1 MKRPPQQVN
10 SLTSQPT
17 MQRATSQRANK
28 QSANNHAQKSHP
40 SPQPKTT
47 DISENTP
54 LAPKAL
60 ACLRIPNFPWQVE
73 VARKP
78 ELHDRSAIIA
88 GEALDLGEELTSMA
102 NSSGASG
109 TKASSKSS
117 KKNSASLS
125 ARVVL
130 AASPNLTD
138 VMPGMPLS
146 EATSRHRGVLII
158 EADTPLYAL
167 VFDEII
173 ENLEQLVPDIEA
185 AALGLAYVGI
195 WGLERLYGDDA
206 HVVRL
211 LAGAVDGF
219 DLRIGVGDNK
229 WLAYA
234 ASLLSQSNSGRKV
247 TGEPGRFLDQF
258 PVDSL
263 PLPYQLIKK
272 LHAFGLTTMGHI
284 ADIQRGPIEAQFGQA
299 GGTAWD
305 LANGIDHRPLMP
317 KRSVLGVSEYLDFPA
332 PTASMATIFPAIE
345 SLLNRAYGR
354 SQLSR
359 RFARQARIQSQVF
372 QHAPW
377 TMRVAFK
384 DPAGNKNQALF
395 AIKSKL
401 DMAVIPGPLE
411 DMRIT
416 LSGITGEAG
425 RQESMWKEVK
435 RDTDLQ
441 ETISQLRSRL
451 RVAPPI
457 YQMRELDPWS
467 RIPERRYALVQMSS
481 SGGEDTDAKPGQV
494 VRGSSELTKGKK
506 VG

>member
-1 MKRPPQQVN
+1 MRRSPPQVK
-10 SLTSQPT
+10 SLAAQPNT
-17 MQRATSQRANK
+17 RRLLPHRTIT
-28 QSANNHAQKSHP
+28 QSASNHAQKSH
-40 SPQPKTT
+40 SSTQSKTHNL
-47 DISENTP
+47 SENS
-54 LAPKAL
+54 LKML

-73 VARKP
+73 VARNP

-88 GEALDLGEELTSMA
+88 GKALDLDEELT
-102 NSSGASG
+102 NISGG
-109 TKASSKSS
+109 LGIKASSLSSS
-117 KKNSASLS
+117 KASNSLS

-138 VMPGMPLS
+138 VMPRMPLI
-146 EATSRHRGVLII
+146 EATSRHHGMLII

-185 AALGLAYVGI
+185 AAPGLAYVGI
-195 WGLERLYGDDA
+195 WGLESLYGDDA

-211 LAGAVDGF
+211 LAGAVGGF
-219 DLRIGVGDNK
+219 DLRIGVGGNK

-234 ASLLSQSNSGRKV
+234 ASLLSRSNSGRKV
-247 TGEPGRFLDQF
+247 TGKPGRFLDQF

-263 PLPYQLIKK
+263 PLPYQLIKR
-272 LHAFGLTTMGHI
+272 LHAFGLTTMGRI
-284 ADIQRGPIEAQFGQA
+284 ADIPREPMEAQFGQA
-299 GGTAWD
+299 GGIAWD

-317 KRSVLGVSEYLDFPA
+317 KRSVLVVSEHLDFPD
-332 PTASMATIFPAIE
+332 PTASMATIVPAIE

-359 RFARQARIQSQVF
+359 RFARQASIQSQVF

-377 TMRVAFK
+377 TMSVAFK

-401 DMAVIPGPLE
+401 DMADIPGPLE

-451 RVAPPI
+451 RVTPPI
-457 YQMRELDPWS
+457 YQVRELEPWS
-467 RIPERRYALVQMSS
+467 RIPERRYALVQMNS
-481 SGGEDTDAKPGQV
+481 SGGDDEEAT
-494 VRGSSELTKGKK
+494 K

>member
-1 MKRPPQQVN
+1 MRRLPPQVK
-10 SLTSQPT
+10 SLTAQPNT
-17 MQRATSQRANK
+17 RRLLPHHTIT
-28 QSANNHAQKSHP
+28 QSAINHAQKSH
-40 SPQPKTT
+40 SSTQSKTHNL
-47 DISENTP
+47 SENSS
-54 LAPKAL
+54 KML

-78 ELHDRSAIIA
+78 ELHNRSAIIA
-88 GEALDLGEELTSMA
+88 GKALDLDEELT
-102 NSSGASG
+102 NISGGLG
-109 TKASSKSS
+109 TKASSLSSS
-117 KKNSASLS
+117 KASNSLS

-138 VMPGMPLS
+138 VMPRMPLI
-146 EATSRHRGVLII
+146 EATSRHHGILII
-158 EADTPLYAL
+158 EADTPLYTL

-185 AALGLAYVGI
+185 VTPGLAYVGI
-195 WGLERLYGDDA
+195 WGLESLYGDDA
-206 HVVRL
+206 NVVRL
-211 LAGAVDGF
+211 LAGAVGGF
-219 DLRIGVGDNK
+219 DLRIGVGGNK

-234 ASLLSQSNSGRKV
+234 ASLLSRSNSGRKV
-247 TGEPGRFLDQF
+247 TGKPGRFLDQF

-263 PLPYQLIKK
+263 QLPYQLIKR
-272 LHAFGLTTMGHI
+272 LHAFGLTTMGRI
-284 ADIQRGPIEAQFGQA
+284 ADIPRGAMEAQFGQV
-299 GGTAWD
+299 GGIAWD

-317 KRSVLGVSEYLDFPA
+317 KRSVLVVSEHLDFPD
-332 PTASMATIFPAIE
+332 PTASMATIVPAIE

-359 RFARQARIQSQVF
+359 RFARQASIQSQVF

-377 TMRVAFK
+377 TMSVAFK

-401 DMAVIPGPLE
+401 DMANIPGPLE

-451 RVAPPI
+451 RITPPI
-457 YQMRELDPWS
+457 YQVRELEPWS
-467 RIPERRYALVQMSS
+467 RIPERRYALVQMNS
-481 SGGEDTDAKPGQV
+481 SGGED
-494 VRGSSELTKGKK
+494 E
-506 VG
+506 

>member
-1 MKRPPQQVN
+1 MRRAITKIKAPVPTVN
-10 SLTSQPT
+10 SQPT
-17 MQRATSQRANK
+17 APRNAITQKPQSSTKPATRDLSE
-28 QSANNHAQKSHP
+28 SASKM
-40 SPQPKTT
+40 
-47 DISENTP
+47 
-54 LAPKAL
+54 L

-73 VARKP
+73 IMRKP
-78 ELHDRSAIIA
+78 ELHDRSAIVA
-88 GEALDLGEELTSMA
+88 GKALDLAEELTA
-102 NSSGASG
+102 AVGTSG
-109 TKASSKSS
+109 TAASKAAA
-117 KKNSASLS
+117 KNSLS

-130 AASPNLTD
+130 AASPDLTD
-138 VMPGMPLS
+138 VMPGMPLT

-185 AALGLAYVGI
+185 AAPGLAYVGI
-195 WGLERLYGDDA
+195 WGLESLYGDDA

-234 ASLLSQSNSGRKV
+234 ASLLSRVNSGRKV

-263 PLPYQLIKK
+263 PVPYSLVKR

-284 ADIQRGPIEAQFGQA
+284 ADIPRGPMEAQFGQA

-305 LANGIDHRPLMP
+305 LANGIDNRPLMP
-317 KRSVLGVSEYLDFPA
+317 KRSVLGVSEHLDFPD
-332 PTASMATIFPAIE
+332 PTVSMATIVPAIE
-345 SLLNRAYGR
+345 SLLGRAYGR

-359 RFARQARIQSQVF
+359 RCARQANLQSQVF

-377 TMRVAFK
+377 TMRVSFK

-401 DMAVIPGPLE
+401 DMAEIPGPLE

-457 YQMRELDPWS
+457 YQVRELEPWS
-467 RIPERRYALVQMSS
+467 RIPERRYALVQLS
-481 SGGEDTDAKPGQV
+481 SGGGGEEEETA
-494 VRGSSELTKGKK
+494 K

>member
-1 MKRPPQQVN
+1 M
-10 SLTSQPT
+10 
-17 MQRATSQRANK
+17 
-28 QSANNHAQKSHP
+28 
-40 SPQPKTT
+40 
-47 DISENTP
+47 
-54 LAPKAL
+54 
-60 ACLRIPNFPWQVE
+60 
-73 VARKP
+73 RKP
-78 ELHDRSAIIA
+78 ELHNRSAIVA
-88 GEALDLGEELTSMA
+88 GKALDLAEELTI
-102 NSSGASG
+102 ASG
-109 TKASSKSS
+109 PSGTSPRSKAAEKS
-117 KKNSASLS
+117 SLS

-130 AASPNLTD
+130 AASPDLTD
-138 VMPGMPLS
+138 VMPGMPLT
-146 EATSRHRGVLII
+146 EAASRHRGVLII
-158 EADTPLYAL
+158 EADIPLYAL

-173 ENLEQLVPDIEA
+173 ENLERLVPDIEA
-185 AALGLAYVGI
+185 ASPGLAYVGI
-195 WGLERLYGDDA
+195 WGLEGLYGDDA
-206 HVVRL
+206 QVVRL

-234 ASLLSQSNSGRKV
+234 ASLLSRANSGRKV
-247 TGEPGRFLDQF
+247 TGEPGRFLDKF

-263 PLPYQLIKK
+263 PVPYSLVKR

-284 ADIQRGPIEAQFGQA
+284 ADIPRGPMEAQFGQA

-305 LANGIDHRPLMP
+305 LANGIDNRPLMP
-317 KRSVLGVSEYLDFPA
+317 KRSVLGVSEHLDFPD
-332 PTASMATIFPAIE
+332 PTVSMATILPALE
-345 SLLNRAYGR
+345 SLLGRAYGR

-359 RFARQARIQSQVF
+359 RFARQANIQSQVF

-384 DPAGNKNQALF
+384 DPVGNKNQALF

-401 DMAVIPGPLE
+401 DIAEIPGPLE
-411 DMRIT
+411 DLRLT

-451 RVAPPI
+451 RIAPPV
-457 YQMRELDPWS
+457 YQVRELEPWS
-467 RIPERRYALVQMSS
+467 RIPERRYALVQL
-481 SGGEDTDAKPGQV
+481 SGNGEEET
-494 VRGSSELTKGKK
+494 TK

>member
-1 MKRPPQQVN
+1 MNRSN
-10 SLTSQPT
+10 TTTTQPT
-17 MQRATSQRANK
+17 APDLSVNV
-28 QSANNHAQKSHP
+28 
-40 SPQPKTT
+40 
-47 DISENTP
+47 
-54 LAPKAL
+54 PKAPRPL

-88 GEALDLGEELTSMA
+88 GKALDLSEELTNMP
-102 NSSGASG
+102 GAG
-109 TKASSKSS
+109 GAD
-117 KKNSASLS
+117 SLS

-130 AASPNLTD
+130 AASPDLSD
-138 VMPGMPLS
+138 VIPGMPLS
-146 EATSRHRGVLII
+146 EATSKHRGVLII

-167 VFDEII
+167 VFDDII
-173 ENLEQLVPDIEA
+173 ENLERLVPDIEA
-185 AALGLAYVGI
+185 AAPGLVYVGI
-195 WGLERLYGDDA
+195 WGLEGLYGDDA

-211 LAGAVDGF
+211 LASAIDSF

-234 ASLLSQSNSGRKV
+234 ASLLSRSNSGRKV

-263 PLPYQLIKK
+263 PIPYSLIKR
-272 LHAFGLTTMGHI
+272 LHAFGLTTMGYI
-284 ADIQRGPIEAQFGQA
+284 TDIPRGPMEAQFGQA

-305 LANGIDHRPLMP
+305 LANGIDDRPLIP
-317 KRSVLGVSEYLDFPA
+317 KRSVLGVSEHLDFPD
-332 PTASMATIFPAIE
+332 PTVSLATIVPAIE
-345 SLLNRAYGR
+345 SLLGRAYGR

-359 RFARQARIQSQVF
+359 RFARQASIQSQVF

-377 TMRVAFK
+377 TMRVPFK

-411 DMRIT
+411 DIRLT

-435 RDTDLQ
+435 RDEDLQ
-441 ETISQLRSRL
+441 ETISQLRTRL
-451 RVAPPI
+451 KMAPPI
-457 YQMRELDPWS
+457 YQVRELEPWS
-467 RIPERRYALVQMSS
+467 RIPERRYALVQMSAA
-481 SGGEDTDAKPGQV
+481 SGAESASGTF
-494 VRGSSELTKGKK
+494 SEKSEG

>member
-1 MKRPPQQVN
+1 MNRSN
-10 SLTSQPT
+10 TTTTQPT
-17 MQRATSQRANK
+17 APDLSVNV
-28 QSANNHAQKSHP
+28 
-40 SPQPKTT
+40 
-47 DISENTP
+47 
-54 LAPKAL
+54 PKAPRPL

-88 GEALDLGEELTSMA
+88 GKALDLSEELTNMP
-102 NSSGASG
+102 GAG
-109 TKASSKSS
+109 GAD
-117 KKNSASLS
+117 SLS

-130 AASPNLTD
+130 AASPDLSD
-138 VMPGMPLS
+138 VIPGMPLS
-146 EATSRHRGVLII
+146 EATSKHRGVLII

-167 VFDEII
+167 VFDDII
-173 ENLEQLVPDIEA
+173 ENLERLVPDIEA
-185 AALGLAYVGI
+185 AAPGLVYVGI
-195 WGLERLYGDDA
+195 WGLEGLYGDDA

-211 LAGAVDGF
+211 LASAIDSF

-234 ASLLSQSNSGRKV
+234 ASLLSRSNSGRKV

-263 PLPYQLIKK
+263 PIPYSLIKR
-272 LHAFGLTTMGHI
+272 LHAFGLTTMGYI
-284 ADIQRGPIEAQFGQA
+284 TDIPRGPMEAQFGQA

-305 LANGIDHRPLMP
+305 LANGIDDRPLIP
-317 KRSVLGVSEYLDFPA
+317 KRSVLGVSEHLDFPD
-332 PTASMATIFPAIE
+332 PTVSLATIVPAIE
-345 SLLNRAYGR
+345 SLLGRAYGR

-359 RFARQARIQSQVF
+359 RFARQASIQSQVF

-377 TMRVAFK
+377 TMRVPFK

-411 DMRIT
+411 DIRLT

-435 RDTDLQ
+435 RDENLQ
-441 ETISQLRSRL
+441 ETISQLRTRL
-451 RVAPPI
+451 KMAPPI
-457 YQMRELDPWS
+457 YQVRELEPWS
-467 RIPERRYALVQMSS
+467 RIPERRYALVQMSAA
-481 SGGEDTDAKPGQV
+481 SGAESASGTF
-494 VRGSSELTKGKK
+494 SEKSEG

>member
-1 MKRPPQQVN
+1 M
-10 SLTSQPT
+10 
-17 MQRATSQRANK
+17 
-28 QSANNHAQKSHP
+28 
-40 SPQPKTT
+40 
-47 DISENTP
+47 
-54 LAPKAL
+54 L

-73 VARKP
+73 VARNP

-88 GEALDLGEELTSMA
+88 CKALDLDEELT
-102 NSSGASG
+102 NISGG
-109 TKASSKSS
+109 LGIKASSLSSS
-117 KKNSASLS
+117 KASNSLS

-138 VMPGMPLS
+138 VMPRMPLI
-146 EATSRHRGVLII
+146 EATSRHRGILII
-158 EADTPLYAL
+158 EADTPLYTL

-185 AALGLAYVGI
+185 AAPGLAYVGI
-195 WGLERLYGDDA
+195 WGLESLYGDDA

-211 LAGAVDGF
+211 LAGAVGGF
-219 DLRIGVGDNK
+219 DLRIGVGGNK

-234 ASLLSQSNSGRKV
+234 ASLLSRSNSGRKV
-247 TGEPGRFLDQF
+247 TGKPGRFLDQF

-263 PLPYQLIKK
+263 PLPYQLIKR
-272 LHAFGLTTMGHI
+272 LHAFGLTTMGRI
-284 ADIQRGPIEAQFGQA
+284 ADIPREPMEAQFGQA
-299 GGTAWD
+299 GGIAWD

-317 KRSVLGVSEYLDFPA
+317 KRCVLVVSEHLDFPD
-332 PTASMATIFPAIE
+332 PTASMATIVPAIE

-359 RFARQARIQSQVF
+359 RFARQASIQSQVF

-377 TMRVAFK
+377 TMSVAFK

-401 DMAVIPGPLE
+401 DMADIPGPLE

-451 RVAPPI
+451 RVTPPI
-457 YQMRELDPWS
+457 YQVRELEPWS
-467 RIPERRYALVQMSS
+467 RIPERRYALVQMNS
-481 SGGEDTDAKPGQV
+481 SGGEDEEAT
-494 VRGSSELTKGKK
+494 K

>member
-1 MKRPPQQVN
+1 MRRAITKIKAQTAVVTPR
-10 SLTSQPT
+10 
-17 MQRATSQRANK
+17 RATRAPSQKAP
-28 QSANNHAQKSHP
+28 SA
-40 SPQPKTT
+40 PK
-47 DISENTP
+47 N
-54 LAPKAL
+54 APKAL

-73 VARKP
+73 VMRKP
-78 ELHDRSAIIA
+78 ELSDRSAIVA
-88 GEALDLGEELTSMA
+88 GKALDLSEELTVST
-102 NSSGASG
+102 GTGGTTASK
-109 TKASSKSS
+109 TAA
-117 KKNSASLS
+117 KNSLS
-125 ARVVL
+125 SRVVL
-130 AASPNLTD
+130 AASPDLTD
-138 VMPGMPLS
+138 VMPGMPLT

-185 AALGLAYVGI
+185 AAPGLAYVGI
-195 WGLERLYGDDA
+195 WGLENLYGDDA

-211 LAGAVDGF
+211 LAGAIDDF

-234 ASLLSQSNSGRKV
+234 ASLLSRANSGRKV

-263 PLPYQLIKK
+263 PVPYPLIKR

-284 ADIQRGPIEAQFGQA
+284 ADIPRGPMEAQFGQA

-305 LANGIDHRPLMP
+305 LANGIDDRPLMP
-317 KRSVLGVSEYLDFPA
+317 KRSVPGVSEHLDFPD
-332 PTASMATIFPAIE
+332 PTVSMATIVPAIE
-345 SLLNRAYGR
+345 SLLGRAYGR

-359 RFARQARIQSQVF
+359 RFARQANIQSQVF

-377 TMRVAFK
+377 TMRVSFK

-401 DMAVIPGPLE
+401 DMAEIPGPLE

-451 RVAPPI
+451 RMAPPI
-457 YQMRELDPWS
+457 YQVRELEPWS
-467 RIPERRYALVQMSS
+467 RIPERRYALVQLSS
-481 SGGEDTDAKPGQV
+481 SGSGEEEAV
-494 VRGSSELTKGKK
+494 K

>member
-1 MKRPPQQVN
+1 MRRAITKIKATASTVNPHRPTKHTITQKPHR
-10 SLTSQPT
+10 TSKPPT
-17 MQRATSQRANK
+17 HRLSKN
-28 QSANNHAQKSHP
+28 
-40 SPQPKTT
+40 
-47 DISENTP
+47 
-54 LAPKAL
+54 APKAL

-73 VARKP
+73 VMRKP
-78 ELHDRSAIIA
+78 ELSDRSAIVA
-88 GEALDLGEELTSMA
+88 GKALDLSEELTVSA
-102 NSSGASG
+102 G
-109 TKASSKSS
+109 TGGTAVSKAAA
-117 KKNSASLS
+117 KNSLS
-125 ARVVL
+125 TRVVL
-130 AASPNLTD
+130 AASPDLTD
-138 VMPGMPLS
+138 VMPGMHLT
-146 EATSRHRGVLII
+146 EAASRHRGVLII

-185 AALGLAYVGI
+185 AAPGLAYVGI
-195 WGLERLYGDDA
+195 WGLENLYGDDA

-211 LAGAVDGF
+211 LAGAIDDF
-219 DLRIGVGDNK
+219 DLRIGVGENK

-234 ASLLSQSNSGRKV
+234 ASLLSRSNSGRKV

-263 PLPYQLIKK
+263 PVPYPLIKR

-284 ADIQRGPIEAQFGQA
+284 ADIPRGPMEAQFGQA

-305 LANGIDHRPLMP
+305 LANGIDDRPLMP
-317 KRSVLGVSEYLDFPA
+317 KRSVLGVSEHLDFPD
-332 PTASMATIFPAIE
+332 PTVSMATIVPAIE
-345 SLLNRAYGR
+345 SLLGRAYGR

-359 RFARQARIQSQVF
+359 RFARQANIQSQVF

-377 TMRVAFK
+377 TMRVSFK

-401 DMAVIPGPLE
+401 DMAEIPGPLE

-451 RVAPPI
+451 RMAPPI
-457 YQMRELDPWS
+457 YQVRELEPWS
-467 RIPERRYALVQMSS
+467 RIPERRYALVQLSS
-481 SGGEDTDAKPGQV
+481 SGSGEEEAV
-494 VRGSSELTKGKK
+494 K

>member
-1 MKRPPQQVN
+1 M
-10 SLTSQPT
+10 
-17 MQRATSQRANK
+17 
-28 QSANNHAQKSHP
+28 
-40 SPQPKTT
+40 
-47 DISENTP
+47 
-54 LAPKAL
+54 
-60 ACLRIPNFPWQVE
+60 
-73 VARKP
+73 RKP
-78 ELHDRSAIIA
+78 ELHDRSAIVA
-88 GEALDLGEELTSMA
+88 GKVLDLAEELTNMPGQTGHG
-102 NSSGASG
+102 SGQTS
-109 TKASSKSS
+109 KAA
-117 KKNSASLS
+117 KNSLS

-130 AASPNLTD
+130 AASPDLTD
-138 VMPGMPLS
+138 VIPGMPLI

-173 ENLEQLVPDIEA
+173 ENLEHLVPDIEA
-185 AALGLAYVGI
+185 AAPGLAYVGI
-195 WGLERLYGDDA
+195 WGLEGLYGDDA

-211 LAGAVDGF
+211 LAGAVDDF

-234 ASLLSQSNSGRKV
+234 ASLLSRANSGRKV
-247 TGEPGRFLDQF
+247 TGEPGRFIDKF

-263 PLPYQLIKK
+263 PIPYSLIKR

-284 ADIQRGPIEAQFGQA
+284 ADIPRGPMEAQFGQS

-305 LANGIDHRPLMP
+305 LANGIDNRPLIP
-317 KRSVLGVSEYLDFPA
+317 KRSVMGVSEHLDFPD
-332 PTASMATIFPAIE
+332 PTVSMAAILPALE
-345 SLLNRAYGR
+345 SLLVRAYGR
-354 SQLSR
+354 PQLAR
-359 RFARQARIQSQVF
+359 RFARQANIQSKVF

-377 TMRVAFK
+377 TMRVPFK
-384 DPAGNKNQALF
+384 DPAGSKNQALF

-401 DMAVIPGPLE
+401 DMAEIPGPLE

-451 RVAPPI
+451 RIAPPI
-457 YQMRELDPWS
+457 YQVRELEPWS
-467 RIPERRYALVQMSS
+467 RIPERRYALVQLS
-481 SGGEDTDAKPGQV
+481 SG
-494 VRGSSELTKGKK
+494 SSDEERVKSG
-506 VG
+506 

>member
-1 MKRPPQQVN
+1 MTIKETAISKPEV
-10 SLTSQPT
+10 
-17 MQRATSQRANK
+17 AA
-28 QSANNHAQKSHP
+28 P
-40 SPQPKTT
+40 SEKA
-47 DISENTP
+47 P
-54 LAPKAL
+54 LAPL

-73 VARKP
+73 AARKP
-78 ELHDRSAIIA
+78 ELHDRSAIVA
-88 GEALDLGEELTSMA
+88 GKAFDLSEELTNMSGTNGSGSA
-102 NSSGASG
+102 SSSASG
-109 TKASSKSS
+109 KAR
-117 KKNSASLS
+117 SLS

-130 AASPNLTD
+130 AASPDLTD
-138 VMPGMPLS
+138 VMPGMPLT

-173 ENLEQLVPDIEA
+173 ENLERLVPDIEA
-185 AALGLAYVGI
+185 AAPGLAYVGI
-195 WGLERLYGDDA
+195 WGLEGLYGDDA

-211 LAGAVDGF
+211 LASAVDSF

-234 ASLLSQSNSGRKV
+234 ASLLSRANSGRKV

-263 PLPYQLIKK
+263 PVPYHLIKR

-284 ADIQRGPIEAQFGQA
+284 ADIPRGPMEAQFGQA

-305 LANGIDHRPLMP
+305 LANGIDNRPLIP
-317 KRSVLGVSEYLDFPA
+317 KRSVLGVSEHLDFPD
-332 PTASMATIFPAIE
+332 PTASIATIVPAIE
-345 SLLNRAYGR
+345 SLLGRAYGR
-354 SQLSR
+354 SQLLR
-359 RFARQARIQSQVF
+359 RFARQASIQSQVF

-401 DMAVIPGPLE
+401 DTVSFPGPLE
-411 DMRIT
+411 DMRLT

-425 RQESMWKEVK
+425 RQESMWKDVK
-435 RDTDLQ
+435 RDDDLR

-451 RVAPPI
+451 KIAPPI
-457 YQMRELDPWS
+457 YQVGELEPWS
-467 RIPERRYALVQMSS
+467 RIPEHRYALIQL
-481 SGGEDTDAKPGQV
+481 SGG
-494 VRGSSELTKGKK
+494 GSGAEGTFSEGALE